1 MQPDL
6 KNTRSVL
13 FVCLGNICRSP
24 LAEGVFRA
32 QLRDSG
38 LQDHITVDSA
48 GTGTW
53 HVDCPPDPRSI
64 ETANIHGLDI
74 TAQRGRQVAPED
86 FDNFDLILAMDRS
99 NFATLTARAP
109 SSARKKIFLF
119 MDITL
124 GQEVD
129 VPDPYYDDDGFKNV
143 YRMLRE
149 GSSALLRSLSGDD
162 GSLRG
167 NPSST
172 T

>member
-1 MQPDL
+1 MKSDL

-24 LAEGVFRA
+24 LAEGIFRA
-32 QLRDSG
+32 QLQDSG

-64 ETANIHGLDI
+64 ETANFHGLDI
-74 TAQRGRQVAPED
+74 SAQRGRQIAPED
-86 FDNFDLILAMDRS
+86 FEMFDLILAMDRS
-99 NFATLTARAP
+99 NFATLKARAP
-109 SSARKKIFLF
+109 SSAHEKIFLF
-119 MDITL
+119 MDLAL
-124 GQEVD
+124 GQEID
-129 VPDPYYDDDGFKNV
+129 VPDPYYDDDGFENV
-143 YRMLRE
+143 YRMLRD
-149 GSSALLRSLSGDD
+149 GSSALLRNLSGED

-167 NPSST
+167 KPSST